1 MQGRWHQ
8 PAGKLCPSIHF
19 INYNFESPEVTSF
32 EESTAKMKR
41 GSSERISC
49 HVILFADITK
59 GMVQNTAAL
68 ESFSEFALLAT
79 ATFVFVNKF
88 KAIKIL

>member
-1 MQGRWHQ
+1 
-8 PAGKLCPSIHF
+8 
-19 INYNFESPEVTSF
+19 
-32 EESTAKMKR
+32 MKR